1 MANSDR
7 RQRAAST
14 SAEPLTTPRRPDEQ
28 SRCRTHRRHLT
39 EARRAPGASRSSL
52 LASSPPVAK
61 AKGTDA
67 KRASRDALYPGDFIP
82 ECRAKSSRN
91 SERHQIGMVGEIIPE
106 SRATSPGIRTYLLER
121 GLIRQEQRSLFG
133 RSARASWAPRPA
145 RGPALYQA
153 CAS

>member
-14 SAEPLTTPRRPDEQ
+14 SAEPLTTPRRPDGQ

-91 SERHQIGMVGEIIPE
+91 SERHQVGMVGEIIPE
-106 SRATSPGIRTYLLER
+106 SRATSPGIRTLAAEGQECLE
-121 GLIRQEQRSLFG
+121 
-133 RSARASWAPRPA
+133 ARAEKGPCRRNRQSCPRS
-145 RGPALYQA
+145 
-153 CAS
+153 CANRSPDKR